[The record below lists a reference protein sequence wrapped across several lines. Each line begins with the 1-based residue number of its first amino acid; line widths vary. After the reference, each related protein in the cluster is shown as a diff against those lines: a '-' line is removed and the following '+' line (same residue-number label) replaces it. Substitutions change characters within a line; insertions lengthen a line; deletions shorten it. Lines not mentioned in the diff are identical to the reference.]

1 MATGSSAPS
10 LRYVFIHGP
19 ENPDANW
26 PYDFHHCHGVIV
38 RDDARHQ
45 AVTLCGGSL
54 VIACRF
60 LPPDVLFG
68 RQNCRHQYVKKWF
81 LFA

>member
-1 MATGSSAPS
+1 MATGSLVPP

-26 PYDFHHCHGVIV
+26 PYDFHHRHGVMV

-45 AVTLCGGSL
+45 AVTLCGGSS
-54 VIACRF
+54 VIACCF
-60 LPPDVLFG
+60 LPPDALFE
-68 RQNCRHQYVKKWF
+68 RQNRRHQYVKKWF